1 MSGQDQDTEA
11 QRAEI
16 ARRLKEAREYVGLSQ
31 EDVAAALGVAR
42 PAISLIE
49 AGTRKVDSVELSKLS
64 RLFGRPAQYFLTGEE
79 TVAGSASVE
88 FLARTVSGLSQ
99 NDLNEVARFAEFL
112 RRSPKPSSK
121 GD

>member
-1 MSGQDQDTEA
+1 MTNEEQGTEA
-11 QRAEI
+11 QRTEI

-31 EDVAAALGVAR
+31 EDVAAALGVSR
-42 PAISLIE
+42 PAVSLIE
-49 AGTRKVDSVELSKLS
+49 AGSRKVDAVELGKLS
-64 RLFGRPAQYFLTGEE
+64 RLFGRPAQFFLTGEE
-79 TVAGSASVE
+79 AVAGSASVE

-112 RRSPKPSSK
+112 KRSPKPSSK

>member
-1 MSGQDQDTEA
+1 MSNDEQDTEA
-11 QRAEI
+11 QRAAI

-31 EDVAAALGVAR
+31 EDVAAALGVSR
-42 PAISLIE
+42 PAVSLIE
-49 AGTRKVDSVELSKLS
+49 AGTRKLDSVELGKLS

-79 TVAGSASVE
+79 AVAGSASVE

-112 RRSPKPSSK
+112 KRSPKPSPK